1 MHHDPNPFDE
11 GGGAD
16 DNPFS
21 VRTPTPL
28 YPSLVSF
35 EKPLLST
42 RGVAA
47 P

>member
-28 YPSLVSF
+28 VSF